1 MPQWPRTQD
10 LGRRATADRNSSS
23 NQERSVELIMAR
35 KTPFTVSVDLDANA
49 AYIKMTSREVAK
61 SVEAGSGVLVDLDE
75 LGVVVGIEVLSI
87 DAEIPYSRLI
97 TDFHVHRDDV
107 EILRMLR
114 PSVRASIMRSNDGTS
129 RQDELE
135 GSLASSLQ

>member
-1 MPQWPRTQD
+1 MPQWSRTQG
-10 LGRRATADRNSSS
+10 LGRGPAADRKPTS

-49 AYIKMTSREVAK
+49 AYIKMTSRQVTK
-61 SVEAGSGVLVDLDE
+61 SVEAGPGVLVDLDD
-75 LGVVVGIEVLSI
+75 LDVVVGIEVLSI
-87 DAEIPYSRLI
+87 DAEIPYSRLV
-97 TDFHVHRDDV
+97 TDFHVHAADV

-114 PSVRASIMRSNDGTS
+114 PSVKASIMRSNDGTS

-135 GSLASSLQ
+135 GSLAASLS